1 MGDSRIDRAGG
12 LWPRLRVADWAD
24 TKDTLHMWTQIVGK
38 IRMAHAPA
46 ANHWWHVTLYPS
58 ARGLTTSAVPY
69 RDGAFE
75 LEFDFLDHQLHLRT
89 SDGRSRD
96 VALVPRSVAAFYA
109 ETMDALA
116 GLGVRTRIHAVP
128 NEVEPAVPFA
138 EDEVHTAYD
147 AVAAQTF
154 WRQLLQ
160 AQRVIGRFQSG
171 FVGKAS
177 PVHFFWGAMDLAY
190 TRFSGRIAPPHPG
203 GAPNCPPWVMREGY
217 SHELASCGF
226 WPGGGAE
233 GAFYAYAYPEPP
245 GYAERRVRP
254 DTATYDRGMG
264 EFLLPYEAVA
274 GSPDPDAV
282 LTDFLRSTY
291 EAAADLGGWDRG
303 SLDAGPAA
311 AGPTIG

>member
-1 MGDSRIDRAGG
+1 MRDEGG
-12 LWPRLRVADWAD
+12 WPRLRVADWTD
-24 TKDTLHMWTQIVGK
+24 TRDTLHMWTQIVGK

-46 ANHWWHVTLYPS
+46 VNHWWHVTLYLS

-75 LEFDFLDHQLHLRT
+75 IEFDLLDHQLRLRT
-89 SDGRSRD
+89 SDGRSRA
-96 VALVPRSVAAFYA
+96 VALAPRPVAVFYR

-116 GLGVRTRIHAVP
+116 GLGVQTRIHAVP

-147 AVAAQTF
+147 AAAAQVF

-160 AQRVIGRFQSG
+160 AQRVIGRFRSG
-171 FVGKAS
+171 FLGKAS
-177 PVHFFWGAMDLAY
+177 PVHYFWGAMDLAY
-190 TRFSGRIAPPHPG
+190 TRFSGRPAPPHPG
-203 GAPNCPPWVMREGY
+203 GAPNCPSWVMREGY

-233 GAFYAYAYPEPP
+233 GTFYAYTYPEPA

-254 DTATYDRGMG
+254 PDASYDPRLC

-274 GSPDPDAV
+274 GSADPDAT
-282 LTDFLRSTY
+282 LTDFLQSTY
-291 EAAADLGGWDRG
+291 EAAADLGGWDRQA
-303 SLDAGPAA
+303 LEPGPAA
-311 AGPTIG
+311 G